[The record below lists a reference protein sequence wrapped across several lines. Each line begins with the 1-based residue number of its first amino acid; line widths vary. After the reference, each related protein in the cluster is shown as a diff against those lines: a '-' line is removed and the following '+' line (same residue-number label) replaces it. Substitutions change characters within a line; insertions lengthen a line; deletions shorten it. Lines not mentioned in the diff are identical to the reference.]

1 MLLRCTKN
9 QLHDY
14 VHRAR
19 KNLSESPAKAKDGL
33 RAAELQAAAEPFQL
47 DFEVWQQP
55 LHRPTGFE
63 EERVCAAGTCCGTR
77 EARGTKSSNWPLHD
91 KQKFLA
97 NNYTVLTLSRPRVHT
112 LTQEAILQALVKT
125 EAEPNV
131 TQFLTVWQLHK
142 DYAKAL
148 EASRRKVFPR
158 AKGRGRKKAEKDAAF
173 DRLDAIITASR
184 TLPTVVLLDVVWHAA
199 FAWLQKISKSAA
211 EYLQTTY
218 FKQVDRASLQ
228 RQFWCGVPVWHETNW
243 WFAGFWAGVTGTYP
257 GSGFGTQTL
266 ESFHSYWQEA
276 VRQSTRADHEQS
288 LAGWKRSFATT
299 GTKN

>member
-1 MLLRCTKN
+1 MISKSIRAAFKRAKMLLRCTKN

-97 NNYTVLTLSRPRVHT
+97 NNYTVLTLSFLVLSSMQRARNTDTRQPRPR
-112 LTQEAILQALVKT
+112 
-125 EAEPNV
+125 
-131 TQFLTVWQLHK
+131 
-142 DYAKAL
+142 
-148 EASRRKVFPR
+148 
-158 AKGRGRKKAEKDAAF
+158 
-173 DRLDAIITASR
+173 
-184 TLPTVVLLDVVWHAA
+184 
-199 FAWLQKISKSAA
+199 
-211 EYLQTTY
+211 
-218 FKQVDRASLQ
+218 
-228 RQFWCGVPVWHETNW
+228 
-243 WFAGFWAGVTGTYP
+243 
-257 GSGFGTQTL
+257 
-266 ESFHSYWQEA
+266 
-276 VRQSTRADHEQS
+276 
-288 LAGWKRSFATT
+288 
-299 GTKN
+299 